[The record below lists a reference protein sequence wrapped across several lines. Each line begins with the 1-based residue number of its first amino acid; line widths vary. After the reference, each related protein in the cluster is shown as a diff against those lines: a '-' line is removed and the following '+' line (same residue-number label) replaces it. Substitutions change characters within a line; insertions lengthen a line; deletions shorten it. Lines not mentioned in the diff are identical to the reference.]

1 MRWIQGLAGIGFMHG
16 HRRGSAPVRQLFCRD
31 ARGGRRACGQRSFAQ
46 AFDVHRKCDQ
56 QRQTGDHVP
65 AIRRAVFL
73 FQQFDERHQR
83 AFVRL
88 NVRTRHA
95 GALQQRDERRR
106 DHRGERFERTLRGRQ
121 HQTIHVRR
129 EVEAEHG
136 LHPSTRTPDDGVAL
150 NVRDVVPAASCAD

>member
-16 HRRGSAPVRQLFCRD
+16 HRRGSAPVRRSAAETLAVAV
-31 ARGGRRACGQRSFAQ
+31 ARAVSVPSHKRSTCTGSVISSGR
-46 AFDVHRKCDQ
+46 H
-56 QRQTGDHVP
+56 GDHVP

-88 NVRTRHA
+88 NVHTRHA

-150 NVRDVVPAASCAD
+150 NVRNVVPAASCAD